1 MNKPKKNKQTPTTF
15 VFPKLFPWQLS
26 VHRGLQK
33 YGKGSGHIHIC
44 KSKRQVGKSLLL
56 IGELLYFSINHKS
69 TVNGCISPTLNQ
81 SRKLYKEI
89 LKITQDTGVIK
100 KKNDSLLEIEFINGS
115 TILFKSA
122 EQRDNLRGYTYT
134 GLLCIDEAA
143 YIQDEI
149 YSIVKPSTDVHKT
162 PVLIVST
169 PKFRLGFF
177 FELFAKGLT
186 GDYPN
191 ITSYDFNNFDTSMLL
206 SVEALEMYRQMLP
219 KNQFLTEYLG
229 EFMDS
234 DSSVF
239 VGFKD
244 CIREPKNDDYKEI
257 YVGIDWGNGTNNDD
271 TVICG
276 INERGEQVFLEYF
289 NNKSTTEQIE
299 YISHYISNQPKIKMI
314 YAEYNSLGKP
324 LTDLLK
330 EKTKIKIVE
339 WITTNESKARIVSQL
354 QVAFEQKKITLLN
367 DDKQT
372 AELAMYEATY
382 NMKTGNV
389 SYNAPNGG
397 NDDICI
403 GLMLAL
409 ECKNKCKKT
418 GHYSFLYV

>member
-15 VFPKLFPWQLS
+15 VFPKLFPWQLY

-206 SVEALEMYRQMLP
+206 SAEALEMYRQMLP